1 MEKSAWIAG
10 ASGLV
15 GQELLRLLLEDS
27 RYSAVCALVRRPL
40 GISHPKLQEIVCD
53 WDRLKETADVPAADD
68 VFCCL
73 GTTIKKART
82 REAMYK
88 VDVDYPLALARLALT
103 MGACHYLLVSAVG
116 ANPRSRIPYSR
127 MKGELEEQIKRMPYE
142 AASIFRPSLLLGDR
156 AEFRLGERIA
166 VKVSRAFSKLT
177 RSPLPAS
184 LALEAR
190 TVASAMLEAAQR
202 RNGGVNIYD
211 PRGIKEIVKL

>member
-10 ASGLV
+10 GSGLV

-53 WDRLKETADVPAADD
+53 WDRLEETADVPAADD

-103 MGACHYLLVSAVG
+103 RGARHYLLVSAVG

-184 LALEAR
+184 LAVEAR
-190 TVASAMLEAAQR
+190 TVAGAMLEAAQR
-202 RNGGVNIYD
+202 RDGGVNIYD
-211 PRGIKEIVKL
+211 PREINRIAKP

>member
-10 ASGLV
+10 GSGLV

-53 WDRLKETADVPAADD
+53 WDRLEETADVPTADD

-103 MGACHYLLVSAVG
+103 RGARHYLLVSAVG

-184 LALEAR
+184 LAVEAR
-190 TVASAMLEAAQR
+190 TVAGAMLEAAQR
-202 RNGGVNIYD
+202 RDGGVNIYD
-211 PRGIKEIVKL
+211 PREINRIAKP

>member
-10 ASGLV
+10 GSGLV

-53 WDRLKETADVPAADD
+53 WDRLEETADVPTADD

-103 MGACHYLLVSAVG
+103 RGARHYLLVSAVG

-184 LALEAR
+184 LAVEAR
-190 TVASAMLEAAQR
+190 TVAGAMLEAAQR
-202 RNGGVNIYD
+202 RDGGVNIYD
-211 PRGIKEIVKL
+211 PRKIKEIAKL